1 MGNKPPAPPP
11 PVTLDQFTK
20 TFDPNKNGVK
30 DAFQKGFSADV
41 WDPNRNGVRNAFDK
55 GIGTNSSIG
64 RFVNKPDAAAFF
76 SSDNFIKFGTEL
88 TLTPAV
94 SQALQEVKK
103 TGVNTKVPMW
113 ISEPIKKLP
122 FIGEYLPE
130 GQIDLMHPAPLIEK
144 GMTQAVEDSNFVAHK
159 FEQFGNDL
167 KEIFDPSLLPPPDY
181 SGYMN
186 LLTEGVIA
194 GLVVYGIYQFF

>member
-1 MGNKPPAPPP
+1 MGNKPPKPQ
-11 PVTLDQFTK
+11 PVTLDQFTSS
-20 TFDPNKNGVK
+20 FDPNKNGVK

-41 WDPNRNGVRNAFDK
+41 WDPNRNGVRDAFDK
-55 GIGTNSSIG
+55 SLGTNSAIG
-64 RFVNKPDAAAFF
+64 QFVNKKDAAAFF
-76 SSDNFIKFGTEL
+76 SSDNFINFGTKI
-88 TLTPAV
+88 TLNEGVA
-94 SQALQEVKK
+94 QALKEVKK

-122 FIGEYLPE
+122 FVGEYLPE

-167 KEIFDPSLLPPPDY
+167 KEIFDPSLLPATDY
-181 SGYMN
+181 SGYLN
-186 LLTEGVIA
+186 LVQEGVIVV
-194 GLVVYGIYQFF
+194 LVLYGISQVF